1 MVWFLFLYQT
11 NLEIEISDACDE
23 DFGFVL
29 Q

>member
-1 MVWFLFLYQT
+1 MVGFLILRQT
-11 NLEIEISDACDE
+11 NWEIEISDACDG

>member
-1 MVWFLFLYQT
+1 MVGFLLLYQT
-11 NLEIEISDACDE
+11 NWEIEIPDACDE